1 MTTVQ
6 WVAPHVDFL
15 VAYLPKGRL
24 HQSRAQG
31 PQSLGARAGKLGW
44 ETLWIFSAM
53 KLGRRERQ
61 RGCSPWA
68 ELSVLDPTREGTE
81 SLSLVP
87 RLHPATQLLLGHEL
101 QRAYQRFEAHGD
113 NREML
118 EDALRPVPEG
128 INALPSFIEEPLCAL
143 MVCGEL
149 STGFCSH
156 LQGRSRFARGHGRQQ
171 GLLVRSDG
179 HCLVTPSKLFVCSR
193 CSFQTRMCTPCLN
206 STCCPRC
213 GRTSI
218 PHPATANRRSL
229 SQEEMY
235 ETTSADG
242 SQTSFSAMTVAT
254 FEVNCIFAKMPKR
267 RLRCSFC
274 DHSTPMCV
282 ACLNDARCP
291 NCHRKDIPLGDG
303 HTDDEEDDGHQQ
315 TLRLGRMSQCTGIQ
329 QVELAVIEKVTPRP
343 GWMAPFLLRSD
354 ERSQMTVRLMDLEE
368 NSGRCRFRRVPR
380 VTLCPANF
388 ICQVFMT
395 QDSNTWRI
403 DEEGLVRFHSMRQIV
418 AGLME
423 QSRVAEESCEEP
435 KTTKSVAPTLPA
447 ALQNVTNLPA
457 ADPLKVKR
465 KPIIE
470 KV

>member
-149 STGFCSH
+149 STG
-156 LQGRSRFARGHGRQQ
+156 
-171 GLLVRSDG
+171 
-179 HCLVTPSKLFVCSR
+179 
-193 CSFQTRMCTPCLN
+193 
-206 STCCPRC
+206 
-213 GRTSI
+213 
-218 PHPATANRRSL
+218 
-229 SQEEMY
+229 
-235 ETTSADG
+235 
-242 SQTSFSAMTVAT
+242 
-254 FEVNCIFAKMPKR
+254 
-267 RLRCSFC
+267 
-274 DHSTPMCV
+274 
-282 ACLNDARCP
+282 
-291 NCHRKDIPLGDG
+291 
-303 HTDDEEDDGHQQ
+303 
-315 TLRLGRMSQCTGIQ
+315 TGIQ